1 MARAWMPLYVADYLA
16 DTTHLTTK
24 EHGAYMLLI
33 MHYWQTGSLPTD
45 EMRLLRIARLYNDD
59 EGAQVIATIKEYFS
73 PDWKHKRIDEEL
85 VKAGD
90 ISEKRKAARARVG
103 KTGRK
108 TDGSEPT
115 RGTTIVGHLSEQEL
129 AHVSDKRPLQSQSQS
144 QSPKEENLEVEN
156 PIGVGDTGSAEK
168 AASVVVEDK
177 YAFEGR
183 HIRLTPKDY
192 ANWKKS
198 YPYISLDAEL
208 WSLDDWA
215 GEQGSRWFHAVASA
229 LAKKN
234 RTTHETLQTV
244 ASRATQHPATRRKA
258 PV

>member
-33 MHYWQTGSLPTD
+33 MHYWQTGSLPTED
-45 EMRLLRIARLYNDD
+45 MRLLRIARLYNDD
-59 EGAQVIATIKEYFS
+59 EGPQVLATIKEYFS
-73 PDWKHKRIDEEL
+73 DDWKHKRIDEEL
-85 VKAGD
+85 IKAGD

-108 TDGSEPT
+108 PDGSEPA
-115 RGTTIVGHLSEQEL
+115 RVGTVVGQLSE
-129 AHVSDKRPLQSQSQS
+129 HVSDKRPLQSQSQS
-144 QSPKEENLEVEN
+144 QSPKEEILEVEN
-156 PIGVGDTGSAEK
+156 PTGVGDTGSAEK
-168 AASVVVEDK
+168 TASDAVADK

-192 ANWKKS
+192 NNWKKS